1 MQARPKIVQ
10 IFVVA
15 LIISLV
21 LGACGGGTTGK
32 TWFNL
37 PSVPVNVQADG
48 TARVFGFN
56 AGYIGLAPAMIQQM
70 QAVPIQEL
78 EVRIG
83 YNGVHVYANGED
95 LPYLKWDQASVETLQ
110 EVLPQLPQLGANG
123 QTIANALPWLRKI
136 GLGVKLRLPVASGGS
151 KLDVPNWKGETAITS
166 APADQPPT
174 LGPITV
180 GSLAFDSSGA
190 ASIEGVPVSTLEQA
204 LGTSIPLTIPPD
216 VLSLIQSVGADS
228 AQVKIQPNGIDLA
241 LGDKELPG
249 IAWDSQRLDT
259 LGKYLPG
266 FVADPAT
273 LDMVNQALP
282 LLKGADVTVA
292 VSFTG
297 EPTTA
302 TSIAPIEVTLTDDG
316 SVQMFGIPVMPAAVP
331 ADVLSKLQAANVQQL
346 DVSLQPTGLFLAANG
361 QTLPTIT
368 WTDTSIDTVVQVAG
382 VLMGNEQMLQSVL
395 DIALGIGPNLKINVP
410 PAAGAAAV
418 EIPADVNFAISPTEA
433 DPQAPVVHL
442 RLGVDA
448 QGNVTQLGDFS
459 AQEIGQLGVTLPALP
474 LDSVNRLRDA
484 GIGEVNINTDPGVL
498 HVVFDGNDVLNLN
511 YDQASLAETMQIAA
525 PFATGT
531 LLDDPGLSDL
541 LNNEIVPMFPAADL
555 NLTVSL
561 N

>member
-48 TARVFGFN
+48 TASVLGFN
-56 AGYIGLAPAMIQQM
+56 VGYIGLAPAMIQQM

-110 EVLPQLPQLGANG
+110 GVLPKLPQLGANG
-123 QTIANALPWLRKI
+123 QTIANALPWLRTI
-136 GLGVKLRLPVASGGS
+136 GLGVKLKLPVAAGGS
-151 KLDVPNWKGETAITS
+151 KLDIPNWNGETAITT
-166 APADQPPT
+166 APAGEPT
-174 LGPITV
+174 LGPITI
-180 GSLAFDSSGA
+180 GSLAFDPSGA
-190 ASIEGVPVSTLEQA
+190 ASIEGVPVSVLEQA
-204 LGTSIPLTIPPD
+204 LGASIPLALPPD
-216 VLSLIQSVGADS
+216 VLALIQGLGADS

-241 LGDKELPG
+241 LGDKALPG
-249 IAWDSQRLDT
+249 VAWDGQRLDA
-259 LGKYLPG
+259 LGKYLPA
-266 FVADPAT
+266 FVADPALLGT
-273 LDMVNQALP
+273 INQALP

-297 EPTTA
+297 EQSAA
-302 TSIAPIEVTLTDDG
+302 TSLAPIEVTLTDDG
-316 SVQMFGIPVMPAAVP
+316 SVQLFGIPVLPAAVP
-331 ADVLSKLQAANVQQL
+331 ADVMSNLQAANVQQL
-346 DVSLQPTGLFLAANG
+346 AVSLQPTGLYLAANG

-368 WTDTSIDTVVQVAG
+368 WTDTSLDTVVQVAG
-382 VLMGNEQMLQSVL
+382 VLMGNEQMLKSIL
-395 DIALGIGPNLKINVP
+395 DIALGIGPNLKVNVP
-410 PAAGAAAV
+410 PAAGAAAL
-418 EIPADVNFAISPTEA
+418 EIPDNADFAISPTEA

-459 AQEIGQLGVTLPALP
+459 AAEISQLGVTLPALP

-484 GIGEVNINTDPGVL
+484 GIKEVNIDTDPGVL
-498 HVVFDGNDVLNLN
+498 HVLFDGNNILDLN
-511 YDQASLAETMQIAA
+511 YDQAALAETMQLAA

-531 LLDDPGLSDL
+531 LLADPGLSDL
-541 LNNEIVPMFPAADL
+541 LNNEIVPLFPAADI

>member
-10 IFVVA
+10 VFVVA

-48 TARVFGFN
+48 TASVLGFN
-56 AGYIGLAPAMIQQM
+56 VGYIGLSPAMIQQM
-70 QAVPIQEL
+70 QAVPVQQL

-83 YNGVHVYANGED
+83 YNGIHVYANGED
-95 LPYLKWDQASVETLQ
+95 LPYVKWDQAAVETLQ
-110 EVLPQLPQLGANG
+110 DVLPKLPQLGANG
-123 QTIANALPWLRKI
+123 QTIANALPWLRTI
-136 GLGVKLRLPVASGGS
+136 GLGVKLKLPVASGAS
-151 KLDVPNWKGETAITS
+151 KLNIPNWTGETAFRRAS
-166 APADQPPT
+166 AGEPT
-174 LGPITV
+174 LGPITI
-180 GSLAFDSSGA
+180 GSLAFDPSGA
-190 ASIEGVPVSTLEQA
+190 ASIEGVPVSVLEQA
-204 LGTSIPLTIPPD
+204 LGTAIPLALPPD
-216 VLSLIQSVGADS
+216 VLALIQGLGAES

-241 LGDKELPG
+241 LGDAALPG
-249 IAWDSQRLDT
+249 IAWDSQRLDA
-259 LGKYLPG
+259 LGKYLPA
-266 FVADPAT
+266 FVADPGLLGT
-273 LDMVNQALP
+273 INQALP

-297 EPTTA
+297 EQTA
-302 TSIAPIEVTLTDDG
+302 QTSLAPIEVTLTDDG
-316 SVQMFGIPVMPAAVP
+316 SVQLFGIPVLPGAVP
-331 ADVLSKLQAANVQQL
+331 ADVLGNLQAANVQQL
-346 DVSLQPTGLFLAANG
+346 AVSLQPTGLYLAANG

-368 WTDTSIDTVVQVAG
+368 WTDVSLDTVIQVAG

-395 DIALGIGPNLKINVP
+395 DIALGIGPNLKVNVP
-410 PAAGAAAV
+410 LAAGAAAV
-418 EIPADVNFAISPTEA
+418 EISADVDFAISPTEA

-459 AQEIGQLGVTLPALP
+459 AAEISELGVTLPALP

-484 GIGEVNINTDPGVL
+484 GIGEVNIDTDPGVL
-498 HVVFDGNDVLNLN
+498 HVRFDGNDILDLN

-531 LLDDPGLSDL
+531 LLADPGLSQL
-541 LNNEIVPMFPAADL
+541 LNDEIVPLFPAADI
-555 NLTVSL
+555 NLTVML